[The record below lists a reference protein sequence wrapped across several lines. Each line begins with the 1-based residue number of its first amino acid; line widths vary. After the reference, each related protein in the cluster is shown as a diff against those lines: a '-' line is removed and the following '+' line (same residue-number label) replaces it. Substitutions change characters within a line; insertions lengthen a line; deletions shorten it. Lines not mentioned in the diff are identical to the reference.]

1 MFDNTSF
8 DDWIGVY
15 EDGVI
20 DDNSCDHYHNCYA
33 IFSPEDLTQD
43 STDQVQDTKDQAF
56 SPKQEENLEP
66 ESEVAEKN
74 PEDNTLAPFEESKQS
89 EPSFESKQ
97 ETKSISKKSLA
108 LLFAAGSA
116 GLAVI
121 TIAAYAIYN
130 AVSGSAKD

>member
-8 DDWIGVY
+8 DDWSGVY

-20 DDNSCDHYHNCYA
+20 DDNSCDRYHNYCA
-33 IFSPEDLTQD
+33 ILSPENMTPDD
-43 STDQVQDTKDQAF
+43 ESQVQDTKDQAF
-56 SPKQEENLEP
+56 STKQEENLEP
-66 ESEVAEKN
+66 ESQVPEKN

-89 EPSFESKQ
+89 EPSFEPKQ

-116 GLAVI
+116 GLAVV

-130 AVSGSAKD
+130 AVSGSTKD